1 MMLLVLLCVGEEFL
15 ALRERFWFLGTNIHP
30 WTVWLFRAKNSFQPY
45 FFCLQTLI
53 AIKFSRIVGMDD
65 LFIGRFIFIWNL
77 LFLAIIHST
86 RYWLGSM
93 HESLEFQLLSGIK
106 VSYQNVFWPI
116 FIKTLF
122 VIAGISVAGISCK
135 LIYTP
140 NKTLRN

>member
-1 MMLLVLLCVGEEFL
+1 
-15 ALRERFWFLGTNIHP
+15 
-30 WTVWLFRAKNSFQPY
+30 
-45 FFCLQTLI
+45 
-53 AIKFSRIVGMDD
+53 MDD

-77 LFLAIIHST
+77 SFLTMIHST

-122 VIAGISVAGISCK
+122 VISGVSVAGISCK
-135 LIYTP
+135 IIYTP
-140 NKTLRN
+140 DKT

>member
-1 MMLLVLLCVGEEFL
+1 
-15 ALRERFWFLGTNIHP
+15 
-30 WTVWLFRAKNSFQPY
+30 
-45 FFCLQTLI
+45 
-53 AIKFSRIVGMDD
+53 MDD
-65 LFIGRFIFIWNL
+65 VFIGRFIFIWNL

-122 VIAGISVAGISCK
+122 VIAGISVAGIACK
-135 LIYTP
+135 IIYTHTWAEDQEAYKQRDLLLAVWKSRP
-140 NKTLRN
+140 RTDQ